1 MTKNT
6 KKQNTKNTKKAIPAK
21 KQEKTFLEYTQGGD
35 SIKQALKKTQAL
47 RRVFLVKNYKSP
59 DFKKAMEDL
68 ASKWGLSKTKY
79 DFDASY
85 PLKSDLAKIR
95 TIAPFEN
102 KTRENLSPRMAV
114 ALAIAYLNRDTDDAF
129 SRVFPSG
136 LFLENGCLQDL
147 LTGGYIQAKTGTE
160 EKQSFVF
167 NLKKIGGLFQ
177 DKKLLAIEKAYMDAS
192 II

>member
-6 KKQNTKNTKKAIPAK
+6 KKQNTQKKTIPAK
-21 KQEKTFLEYTQGGD
+21 KEKIKTFLEYTQDGNT
-35 SIKQALKKTQAL
+35 ILQALKRTQAS
-47 RRVFLVKNYKSP
+47 RRVFLVKNYKNP
-59 DFKKAMEDL
+59 DFKKAMEDI
-68 ASKWGLSKTKY
+68 ASKWGLSKTRY

-177 DKKLLAIEKAYMDAS
+177 DKKLLAIEKAYTDAS